1 MLKISHK
8 IFLVLAT
15 QLAIFFAMLVASSVL
30 ILQLDRHAQE
40 ATTTNLKHE
49 AYIRDLDEAFNLYF
63 ITVES
68 SLAVLDLKQLAK
80 NKETLSILTQHIR
93 TISSGQNSQYFKI
106 IGEGKET
113 LENNLTS
120 LHDVSEDVF
129 SKLQNFAQMQ
139 AYDLYA
145 QQAAPIRADIT
156 QSINKQKRMIAEALQ
171 ERRVVMRS
179 VLRKAN
185 NVVFMSMI
193 LLLFVSLGLGL
204 FLWRSTITPIETLK
218 EFVSNKFKDVKS
230 NDIPFVDRHDEIGD
244 FAKSFKSL
252 FQQKEAYEME
262 VQAQS
267 IDLVQAKE
275 EAEKSNHAKS
285 DFLANM
291 SHELRTPLNSIT
303 GMLQLCSKE
312 DMSDETWEMIEVVR
326 KSSNSLISTV
336 NDILDLS
343 KIEAGEVQLEY
354 IAFDLNETVQDLIQS
369 MLPMASKKN
378 LSLNYSAPPEP
389 IYTLGDPVRF
399 LRIITNL
406 VGNAINYTEKG
417 EINVRVSYELIFDD
431 QIMLHC
437 EVEDTGIGIPK
448 DRIAQIFDKFT
459 QADTST
465 TRKFGGTGLGL
476 TITKE
481 LVELMDGVV
490 GVDSK
495 VGKGSVFWF
504 QVPFEVV
511 NELPDDFD
519 GDITFDD
526 GDNLP
531 ALPPMAMNI
540 LLAEDNEMNQVFM
553 KRLFK
558 RLGFSQYKIADNGK
572 AAFDEIQNNF
582 YDLVLMDCHMP
593 EMSGYEVTEA
603 VRALD
608 DNRNSIPIIA
618 MTANAMPKDKEKCL
632 DIGMD
637 AYISKPVDIKTFKS
651 VLSHWVDF
659 NTVNIDEFDVTISP
673 DISTKAPQ
681 KNDAAKVDEQD
692 SSVDL
697 TNLIENSMGDA
708 DFVKEIVGMFI
719 GETEKHLQQLSSLEK
734 EPENL
739 KDWVEVSHALKGA
752 AGGVGAEEMRGL
764 CEISQKMER
773 NDPDARAEMAQK
785 ISKAYEQV
793 KADLIKGGYYTA

>member
-1 MLKISHK
+1 
-8 IFLVLAT
+8 
-15 QLAIFFAMLVASSVL
+15 
-30 ILQLDRHAQE
+30 
-40 ATTTNLKHE
+40 
-49 AYIRDLDEAFNLYF
+49 
-63 ITVES
+63 
-68 SLAVLDLKQLAK
+68 
-80 NKETLSILTQHIR
+80 
-93 TISSGQNSQYFKI
+93 
-106 IGEGKET
+106 
-113 LENNLTS
+113 
-120 LHDVSEDVF
+120 
-129 SKLQNFAQMQ
+129 
-139 AYDLYA
+139 
-145 QQAAPIRADIT
+145 
-156 QSINKQKRMIAEALQ
+156 
-171 ERRVVMRS
+171 
-179 VLRKAN
+179 
-185 NVVFMSMI
+185 
-193 LLLFVSLGLGL
+193 
-204 FLWRSTITPIETLK
+204 
-218 EFVSNKFKDVKS
+218 
-230 NDIPFVDRHDEIGD
+230 
-244 FAKSFKSL
+244 
-252 FQQKEAYEME
+252 
-262 VQAQS
+262 
-267 IDLVQAKE
+267 
-275 EAEKSNHAKS
+275 
-285 DFLANM
+285 
-291 SHELRTPLNSIT
+291 
-303 GMLQLCSKE
+303 
-312 DMSDETWEMIEVVR
+312 
-326 KSSNSLISTV
+326 
-336 NDILDLS
+336 
-343 KIEAGEVQLEY
+343 
-354 IAFDLNETVQDLIQS
+354 
-369 MLPMASKKN
+369 
-378 LSLNYSAPPEP
+378 
-389 IYTLGDPVRF
+389 
-399 LRIITNL
+399 
-406 VGNAINYTEKG
+406 
-417 EINVRVSYELIFDD
+417 
-431 QIMLHC
+431 MLHC

-558 RLGFSQYKIADNGK
+558 RLGFSQYKIVDNGK
-572 AAFDEIQNNF
+572 DAFDEIQNNF

-637 AYISKPVDIKTFKS
+637 AYISKPVDIK
-651 VLSHWVDF
+651 
-659 NTVNIDEFDVTISP
+659 
-673 DISTKAPQ
+673 
-681 KNDAAKVDEQD
+681 
-692 SSVDL
+692 
-697 TNLIENSMGDA
+697 
-708 DFVKEIVGMFI
+708 EIVGMFI

-739 KDWVEVSHALKGA
+739 KDWVEISHALKGA

-764 CEISQKMER
+764 CGVSQKMER

-793 KADLIKGGYYTA
+793 KTDLIKGGYYTA